1 MMLDAKEVYSIL
13 GACFEVYKHMG
24 CGFLEAVY
32 QECLEVEFAEREIPF
47 KAQKELALIYKG
59 ALLRQKYVP
68 DFVCYDRI
76 ILEIKACS
84 EIADEYAAQLL
95 NYLHGSGLR
104 VGVLANFGHHPRLEY
119 KRMVL

>member
-1 MMLDAKEVYSIL
+1 MLDENLTYTIL

-32 QECLEVEFAEREIPF
+32 QECLEIELSQRHIPF
-47 KAQKELALIYKG
+47 QAQKELALEYKG
-59 ALLRQKYVP
+59 NQLQQKYLP

-84 EIADEYAAQLL
+84 EMADEHHAQLL

-104 VGVLANFGHHPRLEY
+104 VGILANFGHHPKLEY
-119 KRMVL
+119 RRMVV